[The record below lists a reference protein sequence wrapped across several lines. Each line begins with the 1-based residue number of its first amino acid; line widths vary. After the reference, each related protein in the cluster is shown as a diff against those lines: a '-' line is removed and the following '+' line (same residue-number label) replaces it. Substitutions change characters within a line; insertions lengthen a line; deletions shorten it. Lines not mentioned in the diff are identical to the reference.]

1 MSPAAGYVVRMLVK
15 FAVIVLAV
23 WIIVFASGCASR
35 SQEEKQEQREDAT
48 EMQATGTIK
57 ATGTIGIPVPGSNPP
72 ASFPAP
78 FEVTFERQ
86 ETTKATTSSEAV
98 SRSKSETHIDG
109 AEIGKQVGAAVT
121 ASIRQAFPAVS
132 AFVPSPGPAWG
143 EILAGAAS
151 ALVPAAGYALS
162 QRNVAK
168 LHEKRADEHKADA
181 DEGWAKYDETRKA

>member
-1 MSPAAGYVVRMLVK
+1 MNQAAGSVIRILVK
-15 FAVIVLAV
+15 FAVIALAV
-23 WIIVFASGCASR
+23 WLIVFASGCASR
-35 SQEEKQEQREDAT
+35 SQEEKNEQAEATT
-48 EMQATGTIK
+48 EMQASGTIK
-57 ATGTIGIPVPGSNPP
+57 ATGTIGIPIPGSNPP
-72 ASFPAP
+72 SSFPAP

-86 ETTKATTSSEAV
+86 ETSKATTASDSV
-98 SRSKSETHIDG
+98 SKTKSETHIDG

-121 ASIRQAFPAVS
+121 ASIRQAFPAMS
-132 AFVPSPGPAWG
+132 AIVPSPGHAWG

-181 DEGWAKYDETRKA
+181 DDAWAKLQEINKA